1 MMPLNTAYRW
11 LPFALSLAILGLAGC
26 SGVDRMPNGFF
37 AERIE
42 LSDEFTNA
50 FTLTNTD
57 GQSVTEADFLGKP
70 AIVYFGFTHCPDVCP
85 NALAVLSATL
95 NELGDNAENI
105 TPIFIGVDYGR
116 DTPQSLRNFLAFD
129 PRIEGLAGTED
140 QIRAATTAYRVFF
153 ERRELENSSLG
164 YTIDHSSMFY
174 FVDRDG
180 TLKYAFRD
188 DLSPQQLADFL
199 QFLISA

>member
-1 MMPLNTAYRW
+1 MPLYTANRS
-11 LPFALSLAILGLAGC
+11 LPFALCLAMLILAGC
-26 SGVDRMPNGFF
+26 GAADRVPDGFN
-37 AERIE
+37 AERID
-42 LSDEFTNA
+42 LSDKFSNA

-57 GQSVTEADFLGKP
+57 GQTVTEADFRGKP
-70 AIVYFGFTHCPDVCP
+70 AIVYFGFTHCPDICP
-85 NALAVLSATL
+85 NAVAVLSAAL

-116 DTPQSLRNFLAFD
+116 DTPQSLKKFLAFD
-129 PRIEGLAGTED
+129 PRIEGLAGSED

-153 ERRELENSSLG
+153 ERRDLKSSSLG

-174 FVDRDG
+174 FVDREG

-188 DLSPQQLADFL
+188 NLSPQQLADFL
-199 QFLISA
+199 KFLMSS